1 MTGLRSLRLRLLLA
15 GAVGVVMAAGL
26 GAWLLGSAVDRVL
39 SRDFDR
45 RLDERFAGLVGLLDR
60 GPDGATRLRREP
72 VDEGYSQVYSGI
84 YWQVG
89 SGTSALRS
97 RSLWDTELAHP
108 ATPRGTLAR
117 VEAQGPRGQ
126 RLRIA
131 AQSVRLPGS
140 EARVPV
146 RVAIDLAP
154 LQAEVGA
161 FRWYAAAAIA
171 ALALVLLALLLAQVG
186 YGLRPLARLQAALAR
201 VQRGEQDRL
210 GLERLPAE
218 IEPLGREI
226 DALLDQHEQRVARA
240 RQTVQDLAHSMKTP
254 LAVLAAEAERPGAR
268 IAAVVGEQAAK
279 LQALVERRLAPAL
292 AHDARARTAVAPV
305 VESLL
310 ALMQRAHVGR
320 GLAIGFTGAAGLTF
334 AGSREDLEEMLG
346 NLLDNACKWARS
358 RVEVAA
364 TAVDAWL
371 CLVVEDDGPGLDAEQ
386 AALAFERGVRLDEQV
401 PGSGLGLGIVVGIA
415 QGYGG
420 ALALARGAT
429 GGLKAELRLPM
440 APLA

>member
-15 GAVGVVMAAGL
+15 GALGVVVAATL

-45 RLDERFAGLVGLLDR
+45 RLDERLASLVGLLDR
-60 GPDGATRLRREP
+60 GPDGATRMRREP
-72 VDEGYSQVYSGI
+72 VDEGYAQVYSGI

-89 SGTSALRS
+89 SGDAALRS
-97 RSLWDTELAHP
+97 RSLWDAELAQP
-108 ATPRGTLAR
+108 AAPGGALER
-117 VEAQGPRGQ
+117 VEAPGPRGQ

-140 EARVPV
+140 DARVPV

-154 LQAEVGA
+154 LQAEVDA
-161 FRWYAAAAIA
+161 FRWYAGAAIA
-171 ALALVLLALLLAQVG
+171 ALALVLIALLLVQVG
-186 YGLRPLARLQAALAR
+186 YGLRPLARLREALAR

-226 DALLDQHEQRVARA
+226 DGLLDEHERRVARA
-240 RQTVQDLAHSMKTP
+240 RQTVQDLAHSLKTP

-268 IAAVVGEQAAK
+268 IAAVVAEQAAK

-305 VESLL
+305 VDALL
-310 ALMQRAHVGR
+310 ALMRRAHAER
-320 GLAIGFTGAAGLTF
+320 RLALGFEGAAGLAF

-346 NLLDNACKWARS
+346 NLLDNACKWARA
-358 RVEVAA
+358 RVDVLARMA
-364 TAVDAWL
+364 DGQL
-371 CLVVEDDGPGLDAEQ
+371 CLEVDDDGPGLDAGQ
-386 AALAFERGVRLDEQV
+386 AARALERGVRLDEHV
-401 PGSGLGLGIVVGIA
+401 PGSGLGLAIVLGIA
-415 QGYGG
+415 QSYGG
-420 ALALARGAT
+420 ALVLARGAT